1 MSRTSRHES
10 RTTPNSFLSGSA
22 NTMNRIP
29 NPRLP
34 RSGSDR
40 YSGRMDPGEQPG
52 FLARWRG
59 PLLGLGVLGALT
71 IAGAA
76 ILTVIL
82 MVVALANL
90 LTSLP

>member
-1 MSRTSRHES
+1 M
-10 RTTPNSFLSGSA
+10 
-22 NTMNRIP
+22 
-29 NPRLP
+29 
-34 RSGSDR
+34 DR
-40 YSGRMDPGEQPG
+40 GERPG

-82 MVVALANL
+82 MVLALANL